1 MKQTGKRAL
10 NHIHWGAINRTC
22 HSHLSVWWLPGW
34 RMDNL
39 TVMNRKQTNWSHHL
53 PGFVHLR
60 WIKHSK
66 PIYEKVP
73 QRSISG
79 SSSHGGF
86 VHGSPSKKP
95 VASSSHAHHSEGTAD
110 HWWAHQQPVSIQRC
124 SITTRARMDK
134 HYSVCMHANGH
145 PNTRY
150 FQGNFNGVYHELSAI
165 YLFISKC
172 RYMQLLVVWLFFSS

>member
-10 NHIHWGAINRTC
+10 NHIHWRAINRTC

-60 WIKHSK
+60 WIKHRK
-66 PIYEKVP
+66 PLYEKVP

-79 SSSHGGF
+79 SSSHGAF
-86 VHGSPSKKP
+86 VHGSPSR
-95 VASSSHAHHSEGTAD
+95 SHAHL
-110 HWWAHQQPVSIQRC
+110 
-124 SITTRARMDK
+124 RARLIID
-134 HYSVCMHANGH
+134 GH
-145 PNTRY
+145 TSS
-150 FQGNFNGVYHELSAI
+150 LSASKDVHDPGPNGQT
-165 YLFISKC
+165 LFSVYACQWTSKHAILS
-172 RYMQLLVVWLFFSS
+172 RKFQLGCITSYQLSICSSLSAGTCNCWLFDCFVALK